1 MKKMFLFLISSVL
14 AVSMFI
20 NNGCK
25 KDEDPIT
32 PDPDGVNIG
41 QIVLTPS
48 TFLANVA
55 TQVTARL
62 QVPANVQIA
71 DSSAK
76 LVVVDNND
84 NVVKELGLLLDN
96 GDLNNGDEILG
107 DNVFSAIISFSEPEG
122 QVRLRVDASV
132 IKDGKTVGGASG
144 ILVVSV
150 VADFTSQEFIQLMNT
165 QQNAFNQFTTFLGGN
180 VNNIGTAINQLKGW
194 LEGQAGVLS
203 VETDGTSSME
213 IKYTSGVYGGLI
225 FAQEDENGS
234 IITRGGIISSD
245 DERSKS
251 RTIPLRFQT
260 RGEIDESKIPQR
272 IMKSSE
278 LDPKIIGN
286 RNVMIYAP
294 YEAAFAPWN
303 EAQNIINILN
313 SSDFKFEV
321 THLSNQNATIASLS
335 NLTDY
340 GYVVLATH
348 GSGGKAF
355 STGEVVDT
363 NSTAYQNHYK
373 AMLKTDK
380 LAIWKNITIAK
391 NGTTKVK
398 ADVYAIRYPFIS
410 DLAGKFPNAVILNN
424 SCESTKSSDLE
435 NAFTGKGAKTY
446 FGYSKIV
453 SSRFCVEMADSL
465 TRRLAKELK
474 NTGESFIAGNDP
486 YSTHNA
492 AFQLKGA
499 NDVHY
504 SEDLINGDF
513 EFGKLDGWTKAGDG
527 RVISKLGTQSPTQGN
542 FMGIISTGLGFTEAT
557 GSIFQTFRVRDNQ
570 TTLTLKWNF
579 LSEEFLE
586 YIGSQYQDYFEIII
600 RRTDG
605 TQEVLLRKTIDQ
617 IAADFGATKEN
628 AGNLIAVSPAIVF
641 DRGDVYM
648 TGWQSA
654 TFNIS
659 PYKGQRV
666 TLILGAG
673 DVGDSIYDTA
683 ILLDEIAVQ

>member
-20 NNGCK
+20 NTGCK

-32 PDPDGVNIG
+32 PDPDGVKIG
-41 QIVLTPS
+41 QIVLNPS

-55 TQVTARL
+55 TQVTVRL
-62 QVPANVQIA
+62 QVPANVQVA
-71 DSSAK
+71 DSTAK

-107 DNVFSAIISFSEPEG
+107 DNVFSAIINFSEPEG
-122 QVRLRVDASV
+122 QVRLRVDANV
-132 IKDGKTVGGASG
+132 IKDEKTVGGTSE

-150 VADFTSQEFIQLMNT
+150 YADFSSQEFIQLMNT

-194 LEGQAGVLS
+194 LEGQPGVQS
-203 VETDGTSSME
+203 VQTDGTSSME
-213 IKYTSGVYGGLI
+213 IIYTSGVYGGLI

-234 IITRGGIISSD
+234 IITRGGIID
-245 DERSKS
+245 DKRRTS
-251 RTIPLRFQT
+251 RQIPLRFQT
-260 RGEIDESKIPQR
+260 RGEIDESKIPIR
-272 IMKSSE
+272 TFKPSE

-294 YEAAFAPWN
+294 FEAAFAPWN

-321 THLSNQNATIASLS
+321 THLSNQSADIASLS

-340 GYVVLATH
+340 GYVILATH
-348 GSGGKAF
+348 GSGGRAF
-355 STGEVVDT
+355 STGETVDT
-363 NSTAYQNHYK
+363 NSSKYKDQYK
-373 AMLKTDK
+373 ALLKANK
-380 LAIWKNITIAK
+380 LAIWKNIIISKTG
-391 NGTTKVK
+391 GTSVK
-398 ADVYAIRYPFIS
+398 ADVYAVRYPYVS

-424 SCESTKSSDLE
+424 SCESTMNSDLE
-435 NAFTGKGAKTY
+435 NAFIGKGAKTY

-486 YSTHNA
+486 YDTHNA

-542 FMGIISTGLGFTEAT
+542 FMGIISTGLGFTETT

-628 AGNLIAVSPAIVF
+628 AGNLIPVSPAIVF
-641 DRGDVYM
+641 DKGDVYM

-654 TFNIS
+654 SFNIS
-659 PYKGQRV
+659 QYKGQRV
-666 TLILGAG
+666 TLIIAAG